1 MRVMWSPSFTVS
13 RLLLSIYSLLTDPNA
28 DDPLVPAIAD
38 AYKNEREKYNENV
51 QLWTEKFAL
60 DDNY

>member
-51 QLWTEKFAL
+51 KLWTEKFAL